1 MERNSLDRLKE
12 EYMEI
17 PIPKELDARVKTAL
31 GKRRKGKMRRK
42 RMWKGIG
49 IAAAFLIIC
58 VGVLTAGINGS
69 PAFAAKLSRVPA
81 LHRVVEVLNF
91 QNYTVDEGKYHAD
104 IKVPSIQGLGNKDL
118 EHTLNEKYLKENKKL
133 YEDFM
138 SDMEEMKKSNT
149 DGHMGVDSGYT
160 VLTDTDRILSVAR
173 YVVNTVGSSSTVMK
187 YDTIDKEKEILITL
201 PSLFKDNSYVDIIS
215 ANIKKQMTEQNK
227 KDPDK
232 VYWVEGIN
240 NDFDGFQTITAD
252 QNFYITAEEK
262 LMISFD
268 KYEVAPGY
276 MGTVEFEIPT
286 DILSGIL
293 VSDEYI
299 K

>member
-1 MERNSLDRLKE
+1 MERNSLDRLRK
-12 EYMEI
+12 EYMQI
-17 PIPKELDARVKTAL
+17 PIPKELDARIKIAL
-31 GKRRKGKMRRK
+31 WKGKKGKVRRK
-42 RMWKGIG
+42 RMWKEIG

-69 PAFAAKLSRVPA
+69 PAFVAKLSRVPA

-91 QNYTVDEGKYHAD
+91 RNYTLDEGKYHAD
-104 IKVPSIQGLGNKDL
+104 IKVPSIKGLKNKDL
-118 EHTLNEKYLKENKKL
+118 EHTLNEKYLKENKNL

-138 SDMEEMKKSNT
+138 ADMKEMKKSNT

-160 VLTDTDRILSVAR
+160 ILTDTDRILSVAR

-201 PSLFKDNSYVDIIS
+201 PSLFRDDSYVGVIS
-215 ANIKKQMTEQNK
+215 DNIKKQMTEQNK

-232 VYWVEGIN
+232 IYWVEGIN
-240 NDFDGFQTITAD
+240 NDFEGFQSITTD
-252 QNFYITAEEK
+252 QNFYITAKGK
-262 LMISFD
+262 LVISFD

>member
-12 EYMEI
+12 EYLET
-17 PIPKELDARVKTAL
+17 PIPEELDFLVRKAFKDRRAYKMKRNNIWKKIGVTAAS
-31 GKRRKGKMRRK
+31 
-42 RMWKGIG
+42 IVV
-49 IAAAFLIIC
+49 C
-58 VGVLTAGINGS
+58 VGILTAGINGS
-69 PAFAAKLSRVPA
+69 PAFAATLSKVPVLKSIVRV
-81 LHRVVEVLNF
+81 LTFRE
-91 QNYTVDEGKYHAD
+91 YTVKEGKYKAD
-104 IKVPSIQGLGNKDL
+104 IKVPSIQGLKNKDL
-118 EHTLNEKYLKENKKL
+118 ENTLNEKYLEENKKL

-138 SDMEEMKKSNT
+138 ADMEDMKKSNT

-160 VLTDTDRILSVAR
+160 VLTDTDKILSVAR

-201 PSLFKDNSYVDIIS
+201 PSLFKDDSYVDIIS
-215 ANIKKQMTEQNK
+215 ENIKEQMIAQNK
-227 KDPDK
+227 ADENKI
-232 VYWVEGIN
+232 YWVEGVN
-240 NDFDGFQTITAD
+240 TDFEPFQKISAD
-252 QNFYITAEEK
+252 QNFYITAEGK
-262 LMISFD
+262 LVLSFD

-286 DILSGIL
+286 DILSEIL